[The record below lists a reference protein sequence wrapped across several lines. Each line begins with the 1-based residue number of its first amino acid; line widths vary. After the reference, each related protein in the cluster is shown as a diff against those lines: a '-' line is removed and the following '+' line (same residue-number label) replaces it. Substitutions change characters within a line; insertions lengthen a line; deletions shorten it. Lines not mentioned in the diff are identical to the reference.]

1 MFEYE
6 IQQLDKEETTQYDYV
21 VEDNKWTIRIAEI
34 ATAKRPQVIE
44 LSTRQL
50 EFIAAALES
59 YQIEKNIKQDNTIVI
74 DDKEVQ
80 TSMTQEEANAEMLTN
95 GEKYD

>member
-1 MFEYE
+1 MYEYE
-6 IQQLDKEETTQYDYV
+6 ITQTDQETETQYHYDI
-21 VEDNKWTIRIAEI
+21 EDGNWTISISNMNKSKCQ
-34 ATAKRPQVIE
+34 TIE

>member
-1 MFEYE
+1 MYEYE
-6 IQQLDKEETTQYDYV
+6 ITQTDQEKETQYHYDIVDGY
-21 VEDNKWTIRIAEI
+21 WTIAISNLDGRNCKI
-34 ATAKRPQVIE
+34 IE
-44 LSTRQL
+44 LTTRQL

>member
-1 MFEYE
+1 MYEYE
-6 IQQLDKEETTQYDYV
+6 ITQTDKEKGTQYLYEI
-21 VEDNKWTIRIAEI
+21 EDGNWKIYIFDLDISKAQT
-34 ATAKRPQVIE
+34 IE
-44 LSTRQL
+44 LTTRQL